1 VAGTSR
7 QTNTSTIGEVSHAMP
22 IATQLFDDPKCI
34 PLLCGS
40 RDFHAMIS
48 QIMKSR
54 NDLKSGDADGALGD
68 LLDSDFKFK
77 KLDIDLDQFLA
88 NQTSSFSQI
97 PLQNAINRV
106 DNGSLIIGELCKIFQ
121 VSICHIF

>member
-1 VAGTSR
+1 
-7 QTNTSTIGEVSHAMP
+7 
-22 IATQLFDDPKCI
+22 
-34 PLLCGS
+34 
-40 RDFHAMIS
+40 MIS

-121 VSICHIF
+121 VSSCHIF

>member
-1 VAGTSR
+1 
-7 QTNTSTIGEVSHAMP
+7 
-22 IATQLFDDPKCI
+22 
-34 PLLCGS
+34 
-40 RDFHAMIS
+40 MIS

-54 NDLKSGDADGALGD
+54 NDLKYGDPDGASNET
-68 LLDSDFKFK
+68 LDTDFKFK
-77 KLDIDLDQFLA
+77 KIDLDLDEFLA

-121 VSICHIF
+121 VSYS